1 MSNVRRSIFGLVGA
15 WGLAGSAS
23 PTDAQQVCWPILS
36 VKQPRLSDTMINM
49 KRYWSA
55 TLEVNAVSCI
65 ESAGTFDLHIMRSKE
80 NAREFTFTEP
90 VVWNTR
96 QTDIVIE
103 LWADEAVLDYR
114 VGRSLPCTC
123 RY

>member
-1 MSNVRRSIFGLVGA
+1 MSIARTGIVALLSVCGFAVVPPA
-15 WGLAGSAS
+15 AAEQK
-23 PTDAQQVCWPILS
+23 TCWPILS

-55 TLEVNAVSCI
+55 MLEVNAASCV
-65 ESAGTFDLHIMRSKE
+65 ESAGTFDLRLTRSKE
-80 NAREFTFTEP
+80 NARDFVFTEP
-90 VVWNTR
+90 VAWSTR

-114 VGRSLPCTC
+114 IGRIRYCTC
-123 RY
+123 R